1 MNERNSTSRR
11 IIVLRED
18 VSKKIAAGEVI
29 ERPFSV
35 VRELLDNSIDAESSS
50 IDLYIYGG
58 GIKEIRVVDDGA
70 GMNLDDLKICYYRHT
85 TSKIVEEDDLYRTM
99 TLGFRGEALASIATC
114 SRLEIVSFEK
124 YSDNANRLI
133 VHGGK
138 LISIGE
144 YAGKRGTS
152 VRVSDLFFN
161 MPARRRFLKSISSET
176 FMCRSIFL
184 DRALP
189 FTEAAFRLFIDD
201 RLRYFFP
208 VQTLKERVCAAYSEL
223 INPSLL
229 IYKEMETKN
238 YKLKVVAGDPSLVRR
253 DRKLVQI
260 FINGRRVNDYSLMQA
275 VEYAY
280 TGYVPGGYHPVCFAF
295 LKIHPELVDFNIHPA
310 KKEVKLKDISSLR
323 QGIIGLIAGE
333 LCKLPVREH
342 KLFGEGDLFREA
354 ANAGKGEVISKGSF
368 RNYDTHNV
376 RETASM
382 QAITEAVS
390 NDPGIN
396 YQSDS
401 VKYLGQVFGVFLIV
415 FYGNRL
421 YLIDQHAAHERII
434 FDELMKKEY
443 SPQILLLPI
452 DFKVT
457 EEEEG
462 MTEKNIPLFKGL
474 GIGIEKKGKGSY
486 VVNSMPEDFLLLETD
501 ELIRFLR
508 EDAGDIA
515 RIKRKIMDTLA
526 CRLAVKDGDK
536 LDEITAVEL
545 ARKALKLE
553 VPKCPHGRPIWF
565 SLTKDELFKIVKRV

>member
-1 MNERNSTSRR
+1 MNQRNSASRR

-58 GIKEIRVVDDGA
+58 GIKEIKLVDDGT

-85 TSKIVEEDDLYRTM
+85 TSKIIEEDDLYKTK

-138 LISIGE
+138 LINIGE
-144 YAGKRGTS
+144 YAGKPGTS
-152 VRVSDLFFN
+152 VKVSDLFFN

-189 FTEAAFRLFIDD
+189 FTETAFRLFIDD
-201 RLRYFFP
+201 KLKYFFP
-208 VQTLKERVCAAYSEL
+208 VQTLKKRVSTAYREL
-223 INPSLL
+223 VNPSLL
-229 IYKEMETKN
+229 SYKEMEAEN
-238 YKLKVVAGDPSLVRR
+238 FKLKAVAGDPGLVRKN
-253 DRKLVQI
+253 RKLIQI
-260 FINGRRVNDYSLMQA
+260 FINGRRINDYSLMQA

-280 TGYVPGGYHPVCFAF
+280 TGYVPGGYHPVCFVF
-295 LKIHPELVDFNIHPA
+295 LDINPELVDFNIHPA

-323 QGIIGLIAGE
+323 QGIIGLISKQLAE
-333 LCKLPVREH
+333 LPVQEH
-342 KLFGEGDLFREA
+342 RSFGEENLFNDTGNTGWQDVTSTHNARVA
-354 ANAGKGEVISKGSF
+354 ANIPAITETVSKGSGVIY
-368 RNYDTHNV
+368 R
-376 RETASM
+376 
-382 QAITEAVS
+382 
-390 NDPGIN
+390 
-396 YQSDS
+396 SDS
-401 VKYLGQVFGVFLIV
+401 IRYFGQVFGVFLIV
-415 FYGNRL
+415 LYMNRL

-434 FDELMKKEY
+434 FDELMGKEY
-443 SPQILLLPI
+443 SPQMLLMPI
-452 DFKVT
+452 DFLAT
-457 EEEEG
+457 EEEES
-462 MTEKNIPLFKGL
+462 MADKNIPLLRKL

-501 ELIRFLR
+501 EFIRFLK
-508 EDAGDIA
+508 EDQGDIA
-515 RIKRKIMDTLA
+515 RIKREIMDTLA
-526 CRLAVKDGDK
+526 CRLAVKDGDE

-545 ARKALKLE
+545 ARKALELE
-553 VPKCPHGRPIWF
+553 DPKCPHGRPIWF